1 MKKMK
6 INLLKTV
13 CAVAIFAT
21 FFSCEDD
28 FLDTS
33 PTEFINLEDTGASG
47 ELNPEI
53 LDATLNGIYSMMI
66 NTGTGGTTAHED
78 FGQKGYDIFMDFLS
92 GDLALTAN
100 NYNRY
105 GNFAN
110 LLSTVDY
117 TDNNCYIPWRYY
129 YRVIRSTNLVIKSLG
144 GNDVVPES
152 VGGKHSLGQA
162 KALRAYA
169 YFYLTQM
176 YATEYNPSET
186 VLPIYRDA
194 DDPVQAQ
201 GTMQEVYDFMIE
213 DLTSAITLLD
223 GFSRTSKTN
232 VNVDV
237 AKGLLAYVY
246 ASKDESASN
255 LLAKGLADEVIAS
268 GNYTLMSSPEV
279 VGGFNSLTTSGWM
292 WGFDLTLTNGLD
304 LISWWG
310 QMDVFTYSYQWA
322 GDKKGIDDGL
332 FAKIRANDIRKTQF
346 DTANGLQP
354 RNKFY
359 NAARVIG
366 GQREIEDDYIYMRIA
381 EMYLLSAEMAAKE
394 GQDAAAKTRLKE
406 LLSQRFSDAS
416 DYAYVD
422 GLSGNALLNEVI
434 LQTRIEL
441 WGEGKSYLSMK
452 RNKQTMT
459 RGSNHVFHAGLSV
472 PYSDPRLTYEIPRA
486 EIQNNPFID

>member
-1 MKKMK
+1 
-6 INLLKTV
+6 
-13 CAVAIFAT
+13 
-21 FFSCEDD
+21 
-28 FLDTS
+28 
-33 PTEFINLEDTGASG
+33 
-47 ELNPEI
+47 
-53 LDATLNGIYSMMI
+53 
-66 NTGTGGTTAHED
+66 
-78 FGQKGYDIFMDFLS
+78 
-92 GDLALTAN
+92 
-100 NYNRY
+100 
-105 GNFAN
+105 
-110 LLSTVDY
+110 
-117 TDNNCYIPWRYY
+117 
-129 YRVIRSTNLVIKSLG
+129 
-144 GNDVVPES
+144 
-152 VGGKHSLGQA
+152 
-162 KALRAYA
+162 
-169 YFYLTQM
+169 
-176 YATEYNPSET
+176 
-186 VLPIYRDA
+186 
-194 DDPVQAQ
+194 
-201 GTMQEVYDFMIE
+201 MIE

-255 LLAKGLADEVIAS
+255 LLAKSLADEVIAT

-332 FAKIRANDIRKTQF
+332 FAKINANDIRKTQF
-346 DTANGLQP
+346 DTSNALQP

-359 NAARVIG
+359 NAARIIG
-366 GQREIEDDYIYMRIA
+366 GQREIEDDYIYMRVA

-406 LLSQRFSDAS
+406 LLSQRFTNAS

-422 GLSGNALLNEVI
+422 GLAGNTLLNEVI

>member
-1 MKKMK
+1 MK

-13 CAVAIFAT
+13 FALVVFAT
-21 FFSCEDD
+21 FFSCEKE

-33 PTEFINLEDTGASG
+33 PTSFINVEDAGESG
-47 ELNPEI
+47 QLNPAI
-53 LDATLNGIYSMMI
+53 LDANLNGIFSMMV
-66 NTGTGGTTAHED
+66 NTGTGGTTSHED
-78 FGQKGYDIFMDFLS
+78 FGQKGYDIMTDFLS

-105 GNFAN
+105 GDFAN
-110 LLSTVDY
+110 LQSTVDY
-117 TDNNCYIPWRYY
+117 SNNDNYMPWRYY
-129 YRVIRSTNLVIKSLG
+129 YRVIRSANLVVNSLG

-152 VGGKHSLGQA
+152 ANTKHSLGQA

-169 YFYLTQM
+169 YFYLSQF
-176 YATEYNPSET
+176 YQKEYNGSEA
-186 VLPIYRDA
+186 VLPLYKDA
-194 DDPVQAQ
+194 FDPVLPQAP
-201 GTMQEVYDFMIE
+201 MSEVFDFMIE
-213 DLTSAITLLD
+213 DLSSAITFLS
-223 GFSRTSKTN
+223 GFERVNKTG
-232 VNVDV
+232 VNADV
-237 AKGLLAYVY
+237 AKALLAYVY
-246 ASKDESASN
+246 AAKGDSASN

-268 GNYTLMSSPEV
+268 GYPLMSITEV
-279 VGGFNSLTTSGWM
+279 VGGFSDVSTPGWI
-292 WGFDLTLTNGLD
+292 WGFDVTLANGLD
-304 LISWWG
+304 LVSWWG

-322 GDKKGIDDGL
+322 GDKKGIDEGL
-332 FAKIRANDIRKTQF
+332 FAQINDNDIRKTQF

-359 NAARVIG
+359 NAGRVIG
-366 GQREIEDDYIYMRIA
+366 GQRNIEDDYVYMRVA

-394 GQDAAAKTRLKE
+394 GQDGAAKSRLKE
-406 LLSQRFSDAS
+406 LLSQRFSNAS

-422 GLSGNALLNEVI
+422 GLGGSDLLDEVV

-472 PYSDPRLTYEIPRA
+472 PHTDDRLTFEVPRA

>member
-1 MKKMK
+1 MK
-6 INLLKTV
+6 INLLKIVFTL
-13 CAVAIFAT
+13 AVFAT
-21 FFSCEDD
+21 FISCEKE

-33 PTEFINLEDTGASG
+33 PTSFINLDDTGASG

-53 LDATLNGIYSMMI
+53 LDATLNGVYSMMI
-66 NTGTGGTTAHED
+66 NTGTGGTTSHED
-78 FGQKGYDIFMDFLS
+78 FGQKGYDIFTDFLS

-105 GNFAN
+105 GDFAN
-110 LLSTVDY
+110 LLATVDY
-117 TDNNCYIPWRYY
+117 TDNDNYTPWRYY
-129 YRVIRSTNLVIKSLG
+129 YRVIRSSNLVIKSLG

-152 VGGKHSLGQA
+152 ISGKHSLGQA

-169 YFYLTQM
+169 YFYLTQL
-176 YATEYNPSET
+176 YAPEYEASAT
-186 VLPIYRDA
+186 VLPLYKDA
-194 DDPVQAQ
+194 DDPIQAQ
-201 GTMQEVYDFMIE
+201 ATMQEVYDFMIE
-213 DLTSAITLLD
+213 DLSSAITLLD
-223 GFSRTSKTN
+223 GFTRTSKTN
-232 VNVDV
+232 INEDV
-237 AKGLLAYVY
+237 AKALLAYVY

-255 LLAKGLADEVIAS
+255 LLAKGLADQVIAS
-268 GNYTLMSSPEV
+268 GYPLMSSSEV
-279 VGGFNSLTTSGWM
+279 VGGFNSLSTPGWI
-292 WGFDLTLTNGLD
+292 WGFDLTLANGLD

-332 FAKIRANDIRKTQF
+332 YAKIDANDIRKTQF
-346 DTANGLQP
+346 DPANNLQP

-359 NAARVIG
+359 NAARQIG
-366 GQREIEDDYIYMRIA
+366 GQRNIEDDYIYMRVA

-394 GQDAAAKTRLKE
+394 NQDGDARTRLNQ

-416 DYAYVD
+416 DYAYVN
-422 GLSGNALLNEVI
+422 GLSGSDLLNEVI

-452 RNKQTMT
+452 RNKQMMT
-459 RGSNHVFHAGLSV
+459 RGSNHVFHAGLSI

-486 EIQNNPFID
+486 EIQNNPYID